1 MRKRVGAI
9 LLLALA
15 ASVSSLGREETLEQL
30 IARANAAQP
39 DQQPDLYMHVAQREL
54 KSATEAFKADKMED
68 FRTAVQQIVKY
79 SDSAHS
85 AALHSGK
92 RLKNTEI
99 KIREIAI
106 RLRDI
111 KLNVDL
117 EEQPP
122 VQAAIDRL
130 EAFRTEL
137 LHSMFGSKSNS
148 SD

>member
-1 MRKRVGAI
+1 MRKLVGAI
-9 LLLALA
+9 LLFTLA
-15 ASVSSLGREETLEQL
+15 ATVASFGREETLEQL
-30 IARANAAQP
+30 VARADAARP
-39 DQQPDLYMHVAQREL
+39 DQQPELYMQVAQREL
-54 KSATEAFKADKMED
+54 KMAREAFKADNMED

-106 RLRDI
+106 HLRSM
-111 KLNVDL
+111 KVDVEF

-130 EAFRTEL
+130 EGFRTEL
-137 LHSMFGSKSNS
+137 LHSMFGSKSN
-148 SD
+148 D